1 MSTGRAQWRPRPG
14 DMAQPHHGDPAQATG
29 LDQLVATGPHCV
41 PVDAPC
47 PDPGT
52 PAPFQGLINA
62 EDQWAVAPV
71 QVLEQQQQQDARHLA
86 GRPHRSVEHL
96 MVAGIVVVAAAT
108 HDAQGR
114 RHGTLARGQDRA
126 QQQQLGFP
134 PSRIAKQRFE
144 GSENGYNG
152 IGQGEHD

>member
-1 MSTGRAQWRPRPG
+1 MRATWRDDHTARLST
-14 DMAQPHHGDPAQATG
+14 
-29 LDQLVATGPHCV
+29 
-41 PVDAPC
+41 
-47 PDPGT
+47 
-52 PAPFQGLINA
+52 F
-62 EDQWAVAPV
+62 
-71 QVLEQQQQQDARHLA
+71 
-86 GRPHRSVEHL
+86 

-126 QQQQLGFP
+126 HQQQLGFP